1 MILNMNKKIK
11 ARERRHRR
19 VRKKIFGTP
28 DLPRLNVFKSNTNIY
43 AQIIDDLASRT
54 MVSASSLD
62 KGLAKDIKTGGNIDA
77 AKKVGQLLAKRALE
91 ANITKVVF
99 DRGGYIYHG
108 KVKALA
114 DSAREI
120 GLVF

>member
-1 MILNMNKKIK
+1 MILNMNKKSS

-43 AQIIDDLASRT
+43 AQIIDDLARRT
-54 MVSASSLD
+54 IVSASSLD
-62 KGLAKDIKTGGNIDA
+62 KGLVKDIKTGGNIDA
-77 AKKVGQLLAKRALE
+77 AKKVGHLLAQRALE

-108 KVKALA
+108 KIKALA
-114 DSAREI
+114 EPARVAVPV
-120 GLVF
+120 L

>member
-1 MILNMNKKIK
+1 MILNMNKKTK

-43 AQIIDDLASRT
+43 AQIIDDLSSRT

-77 AKKVGQLLAKRALE
+77 AKKVGQLLAKRAFE

-108 KVKALA
+108 KIKALA
-114 DSAREI
+114 DSARET
-120 GLVF
+120 GLVI

>member
-28 DLPRLNVFKSNTNIY
+28 DVPRLNVFKSNTNIY
-43 AQIIDDLASRT
+43 AQIIDDLGSRT
-54 MVSASSLD
+54 IVSASSLD
-62 KGLAKDIKTGGNIDA
+62 KGLVNDIKTGGNIDA

-108 KVKALA
+108 KIKALA
-114 DSAREI
+114 DSARET